1 MTGTPPGARPDIRPN
16 SPPATRPDLAAVIEA
31 VIEATARYAQRTDE
45 QADFPV
51 EALDAMRG
59 SGLLGL
65 VVPAEYGGAGGGLTD
80 LVDVTLRLSREDMSV
95 GMIFAMHCQ
104 QAITLVRYAGPRL
117 RAELFAA
124 LGRGELYLA
133 SVTTER
139 GKGGHLLTS
148 ESPVQGGD
156 GMLHIDRDA
165 PIVTGGT
172 HADGFLIT
180 TLAPD
185 ATAPTQVSLVYAAR
199 DQLKLEVTGD
209 WQPLGMRATHS
220 VPMRLVGAVP
230 EHQVVGQAGAF
241 RAIVANLFGP
251 AAHLGWAAAWLGTAA
266 GALSR
271 VLRLIRDPASRQQF
285 DTTSELL
292 LSRLARI
299 RARLDSGHALLRH
312 TLSVVDSSEDLS
324 APPVQLLLNTLKT
337 ETAERCFDAVHELVE
352 LVGLRHGYLRGSPL
366 WLERAFRDLRSAS
379 LNYANDRLYL
389 VNGSLA
395 LLDQEVRFG

>member
-1 MTGTPPGARPDIRPN
+1 VTGVPTRPARPRPAA
-16 SPPATRPDLAAVIEA
+16 PRPGLDDVLA
-31 VIEATARYAQRTDE
+31 ATARGARRTDE
-45 QADFPV
+45 LAEFPV
-51 EALDAMRG
+51 DALAALRA

-65 VVPAEYGGAGGGLTD
+65 VVPAEHGGGGGGFGD

-95 GMIFAMHCQ
+95 GMVFAMHCQ
-104 QAITLVRYAGPRL
+104 QAMAVVRYARPRL
-117 RAELFAA
+117 RAELLPA

-139 GKGGHLLTS
+139 GKGGQLLVS
-148 ESPVQGGD
+148 ESAVTAGD
-156 GMLHIDRDA
+156 GLLRIDRDA

-185 ATAPTQVSLVYAAR
+185 AASPTQVSLVYAAR
-199 DQLKLEVTGD
+199 DQLAVEVTGD

-230 EHQVVGQAGAF
+230 EHQVLGAAGDF
-241 RAIVANLFGP
+241 RSIVTALFGP
-251 AAHLGWAAAWLGTAA
+251 AAHLGWSAAWLGTAA

-271 VLRLIRDPASRQQF
+271 VLRLMREPAGRRQF
-285 DTTSELL
+285 DLTSDLL

-299 RARLDSGHALLRH
+299 RARLDAVHALLRH
-312 TLSVVDSSEDLS
+312 TVTAVEAAVDMS
-324 APPVQLLLNTLKT
+324 APPVRLLVNTLKVQA
-337 ETAERCFDAVHELVE
+337 AEQCFEAVHELVE

-366 WLERAFRDLRSAS
+366 FLERAFRDLRSAS
-379 LNYANDRLYL
+379 LNYANDRLNL
-389 VNGSLA
+389 VNGSLT
-395 LLDQEVRFG
+395 LLDQEVHLG